1 MDIKSILD
9 TKFSSDLDLFD
20 LTKPSFIFREDLA
33 LTDYTVKVEHEMR
46 IDLMFQD
53 MYDLEPNEVGV
64 YLENI
69 DVICYINNIDNAL
82 NIKGGSILRI
92 PSIDDF
98 EKFRVNIDALEED
111 KLSIKERLVV
121 PNKTTRKDKD
131 REKFKKSD
139 FSLPPVVMDKPRP
152 PVRISNG
159 KFSIGGI

>member
-1 MDIKSILD
+1 MDIKSIVD

-20 LTKPSFIFREDLA
+20 LAKPSFIYREDVRLNE
-33 LTDYTVKVEHEMR
+33 YTVKSEHEMR
-46 IDLMFQD
+46 VDLMFQD
-53 MYDLEPNEVGV
+53 IYNLEPNEVGI

-69 DVICYINNIDNAL
+69 DIICYLNNIDNPL
-82 NIKGGSILRI
+82 NIKGGLIIRV

-98 EKFRVNIDALEED
+98 EKFRVDIDTLEED

-131 REKFKKSD
+131 RENFKKSN
-139 FSLPPVVMDKPRP
+139 FSIPPVVLDKPKP

-159 KFSIGGI
+159 QFSIGGI

>member
-20 LTKPSFIFREDLA
+20 LAKPSFIYREDVRLNE
-33 LTDYTVKVEHEMR
+33 YTVKSEHEMR

-53 MYDLEPNEVGV
+53 IYNLEPNEVGI

-69 DVICYINNIDNAL
+69 DIICYLNNIDNPL
-82 NIKGGSILRI
+82 NIKGGLIIRV

-98 EKFRVNIDALEED
+98 EKFRVNIDTLEED

-139 FSLPPVVMDKPRP
+139 FSLPPVVLDKPRP

-159 KFSIGGI
+159 QFSIGGI

>member
-9 TKFSSDLDLFD
+9 TKFSSDLDLYD
-20 LTKPSFIFREDLA
+20 ISRPSFVFRSDLF
-33 LTDYTVKVEHEMR
+33 LKSYTVKKEHEMR

-53 MYDLEPNEVGV
+53 IYNLQPNEVGL

-69 DVICYINNIDNAL
+69 DVICYINNIDNPL
-82 NIKGGSILRI
+82 NIKAGLILI
-92 PSIDDF
+92 VPSIDDF
-98 EKFRVNIDALEED
+98 EKFRVNIDTLEED
-111 KLSIKERLVV
+111 KLSIRERLVV

-131 REKFKKSD
+131 REDFKKNG

-159 KFSIGGI
+159 LFSVGGI

>member
-1 MDIKSILD
+1 MDIKSIVD

-20 LTKPSFIFREDLA
+20 LAKPSFIFRSDVVLNN
-33 LTDYTVKVEHEMR
+33 YVVKTEHEMR

-53 MYDLEPNEVGV
+53 MYNLEANEVGI

-69 DVICYINNIDNAL
+69 DIICYLNNIDNPL
-82 NIKGGSILRI
+82 NIKGGLVLKI

-98 EKFRVNIDALEED
+98 EKFRIDIDTLEED
-111 KLSIKERLVV
+111 KLSIKQKLVV

-159 KFSIGGI
+159 KFSVGGI

>member
-1 MDIKSILD
+1 MDIKSIVD
-9 TKFSSDLDLFD
+9 TKFNNDLDLFD
-20 LTKPSFIFREDLA
+20 LAKPSFIYREDVRLNE
-33 LTDYTVKVEHEMR
+33 YTVKAEHEMR

-53 MYDLEPNEVGV
+53 IYNLEPNEVGI

-69 DVICYINNIDNAL
+69 DVICYLNNIDNPL
-82 NIKGGSILRI
+82 NIKGGLIIRV

-98 EKFRVNIDALEED
+98 EKFRVDIDTLEED

-139 FSLPPVVMDKPRP
+139 FSLPPVVLDKPRP

-159 KFSIGGI
+159 QFSIGGI